1 MKAIQMTAA
10 GDPDVLKLQDIME
23 PEISEATQIKVKLKA
38 AGVNPVDTKVRLNGV
53 FYDKA
58 LPAVLGCDG
67 AGIVVET
74 GTAASRFKTGDKVWF
89 CHGGLGRE
97 QGNYAEFN
105 VIDERWVSLMPE
117 TFSFTEAAASPLVL
131 ITAWG
136 ALFDRGGL

>member
-38 AGVNPVDTKVRLNGV
+38 AGVNPVDTKVRRNGV

-74 GTAASRFKTGDKVWF
+74 GTAAS
-89 CHGGLGRE
+89 GR
-97 QGNYAEFN
+97 
-105 VIDERWVSLMPE
+105 
-117 TFSFTEAAASPLVL
+117 SPQNRSTPMNG
-131 ITAWG
+131 ISGTSPSS
-136 ALFDRGGL
+136 